1 VQCVCLDGYQQG
13 QPLNVKTGPE
23 AEDMITNA
31 WITYNDFYD
40 KTQNA
45 KPTFFDGYHWRT
57 WMHGGDYDVFMPALI
72 TADAKR
78 VLDGALA
85 PLVAYVEANAD
96 ESRTDMEGT
105 MASAMTQLV
114 EFESRLN
121 SCDGQHKEKAASER
135 S

>member
-1 VQCVCLDGYQQG
+1 MCFDDYQEG
-13 QPLNVKTGPE
+13 EPLKVKTGPE
-23 AEDMITNA
+23 AEDMIVKA
-31 WITYNDFYD
+31 WITYNDLYD
-40 KTQNA
+40 KTQNT
-45 KPTFFDGYHWRT
+45 KPTFFDGYHWRH
-57 WMHGGDYDVFMPALI
+57 WMNDGDYDAFMPALI

-96 ESRTDMEGT
+96 ENRTDMDGKL
-105 MASAMTQLV
+105 ASAMTQLV

-121 SCDGQHKEKAASER
+121 GCDGQHKEKAVSER